1 MANTNYTFPNQRV
14 IKINRE
20 KADRDFLG
28 IKNENWQAAARDLGA
43 HALMLYMYLASNANN
58 YNLAL
63 SPAAIQQAIGMPRS
77 TYRDQFCKLVSKG
90 YLIQTGGNTFSFYE
104 VPQTRVVQSNS
115 NAVTLTDYGYNFI
128 TDVAIPYT
136 DTTHTGTGR
145 DTEINNR
152 EIKNNDGINI
162 EDFGAIGG
170 YIPSPIETN
179 KEAAIPQH
187 GFTF

>member
-1 MANTNYTFPNQRV
+1 
-14 IKINRE
+14 
-20 KADRDFLG
+20 
-28 IKNENWQAAARDLGA
+28 
-43 HALMLYMYLASNANN
+43 MLYMYLASNANN

-115 NAVTLTDYGYNFI
+115 NAVTPTDYGYNFI

-152 EIKNNDGINI
+152 EIETNNTRINNNGLI
-162 EDFGAIGG
+162 VTDNV
-170 YIPSPIETN
+170 YIPKV
-179 KEAAIPQH
+179 KEIRIPVPKAESKKTLTPTPQKKE
-187 GFTF
+187 FIF

>member
-1 MANTNYTFPNQRV
+1 
-14 IKINRE
+14 
-20 KADRDFLG
+20 
-28 IKNENWQAAARDLGA
+28 
-43 HALMLYMYLASNANN
+43 MLYMYLASNANN
-58 YNLAL
+58 YSLAL

-104 VPQTRVVQSNS
+104 VPQTRAVQSNL
-115 NAVTLTDYGYNFI
+115 NTVTPTDYGYSFT

-136 DTTHTGTGR
+136 NTTHTGTGW
-145 DTEINNR
+145 DTEINNK
-152 EIKNNDGINI
+152 EIQNSDGINI

-170 YIPSPIETN
+170 YIPSPTETN
-179 KEAAIPQH
+179 IEAAIPQR